1 MKENKTT
8 NETGNNPETEQEKE
22 VLPSFFQTL
31 KTSTSKPLPNR
42 EVLEYN
48 IMHSAPVKTNTE
60 GYRSMTKVDKRTAED
75 IKHRLPCITPSVQ
88 LKGSSK
94 KLTDFRKETYWL
106 MLDYDD
112 VPPKNIAALRQK
124 ARKIPFTMVFY
135 ITISGKGF
143 RILLRYMRP
152 EGCNLTATE
161 LHLLAIRKA
170 MSMYD
175 KLLGISCD
183 KQCQDMVRS
192 CGLLCIQGTSFS
204 FIGPIISA
212 GLTGGLSAIFGA
224 CIVAS
229 SVEMLIS
236 RVLKYTRRVI
246 TPLVSAA
253 TSNAR
258 TW

>member
-1 MKENKTT
+1 MKENKPT
-8 NETGNNPETEQEKE
+8 NETGKNPETEQEKE

-135 ITISGKGF
+135 IKENKAVGESIWQRKSSFMRMYTARHF
-143 RILLRYMRP
+143 RRRFCP
-152 EGCNLTATE
+152 ARRE
-161 LHLLAIRKA
+161 
-170 MSMYD
+170 S
-175 KLLGISCD
+175 
-183 KQCQDMVRS
+183 
-192 CGLLCIQGTSFS
+192 
-204 FIGPIISA
+204 
-212 GLTGGLSAIFGA
+212 TGS
-224 CIVAS
+224 
-229 SVEMLIS
+229 
-236 RVLKYTRRVI
+236 T
-246 TPLVSAA
+246 
-253 TSNAR
+253 
-258 TW
+258 